1 MKIGIVGLGFV
12 GGAVKNAYDLA
23 GIEVVC
29 VDPIK
34 GYTATFDDL
43 QSCDGVFVCVP
54 SPTRDDGACDTSILE
69 SVVEKLANYKGV
81 IISKVTAPPNV
92 YIELNKKYPNLVHAP
107 EFLTAA
113 NANADY
119 LNGEFLII
127 GGNYPYRVSA
137 YEIIVEGQKNI
148 RDYKIRLVGIGE
160 ASLIKYT
167 INSFL
172 SVKVSFMNELYNLVQ
187 AAGLNW
193 NDIRESL
200 PLDPRQGTSHF
211 DVPGPDGKFGFGGA
225 CFPKDTSALLKY
237 AEEVYRGEEDLQVLQ
252 AAVDVNKIVRN

>member
-1 MKIGIVGLGFV
+1 MKIGIIGLGFV
-12 GGAVKNAYDLA
+12 GEAVKNAYDLA

-29 VDPIK
+29 VDPLK

-43 QSCDGVFVCVP
+43 ESCDGVFVCVP
-54 SPTRDDGACDTSILE
+54 SPTRDDGSCDTSNLE
-69 SVVEKLANYKGV
+69 GVIEKLANYKGV

-92 YIELNKKYPNLVHAP
+92 YVELNNKYPNLVHIP

-113 NANADY
+113 KANQNY
-119 LNGEFLII
+119 LRGEFAII
-127 GGNYPYRVSA
+127 GGRYPYTIKA
-137 YEIIVEGQKNI
+137 HDIILFGQRFISDTKFT
-148 RDYKIRLVGIGE
+148 GIGE

-172 SVKVSFMNELYNLVQ
+172 SVKVSFMNELYRLVQ
-187 AAGLNW
+187 DSGFNW
-193 NDIRESL
+193 SDIRESL
-200 PLDPRQGTSHF
+200 PFDPRLGTSHF

-237 AEEVYRGEEDLQVLQ
+237 AEEVFQSDNLQVLQ
-252 AAVDVNKIVRN
+252 AAVNVNKIVRK

>member
-1 MKIGIVGLGFV
+1 MKVGIIGLGFV

-29 VDPIK
+29 VDPLK

-43 QSCDGVFVCVP
+43 ESCDGVFVCVP

-69 SVVEKLANYKGV
+69 SVMGKLANYKGV
-81 IISKVTAPPNV
+81 IISKVTAPPNLYV
-92 YIELNKKYPNLVHAP
+92 ELNNRYPNLVHAP

-113 NANADY
+113 NANEDY
-119 LNGEFLII
+119 LNGKFAII
-127 GGNYPYRVSA
+127 GGKYPHTMAA
-137 YEIIVEGQKNI
+137 YDIILYGQKYI
-148 RDYKIRLVGIGE
+148 KDTRFTGIGE

-172 SVKVSFMNELYNLVQ
+172 SVKVSFMNELYRLVQ
-187 AAGLNW
+187 AAGFNW
-193 NDIRESL
+193 SDIRESL
-200 PLDPRQGTSHF
+200 PFDPRQGTSHF

-237 AEEVYRGEEDLQVLQ
+237 AEGVFQSEDLQVLR